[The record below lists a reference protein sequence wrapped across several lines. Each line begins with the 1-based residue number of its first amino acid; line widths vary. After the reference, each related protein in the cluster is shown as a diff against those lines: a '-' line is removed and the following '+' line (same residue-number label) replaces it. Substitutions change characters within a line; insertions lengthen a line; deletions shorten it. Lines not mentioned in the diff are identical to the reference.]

1 MRDWHG
7 EHDLRVLEVCVQ
19 QTVSSS
25 KLSDETQNPR
35 SVLMVD
41 DSRLQRRILSWMLNR
56 WGFEVIE
63 ASTGAEALEMCRK
76 SRPEFIFSDWMMPE
90 LNGPDFCR
98 AFRKLYPNDYS
109 YFILLTSKSEKND
122 IAKGLDSGAD
132 DFLTKPVN
140 APELRARITAGERI
154 LSMQS
159 ELQHQNA
166 LIQDTLDELKGL
178 YAAINSDLLEAQKL
192 QQSLIREHERQI
204 GPFHI
209 TQFVKSS
216 GHVGGDLVS
225 FFEAGP
231 SHLGVFGVD
240 VSGHGISSDLFT
252 ARVAGY
258 FSSGSVEQNLAL
270 ETCADGIPCPR
281 TPEDVMADLNHQVL
295 HDIETDLYFTMV
307 LADLNLETGLLRF
320 AQAGHP
326 HPVLQSNKNTFLHL
340 GTGGMPVG
348 LIDDITFERTEHLMR
363 PGDRLFIVSDGVTEC
378 PDPSGNLLDQEGFEQ
393 MLRPFVHK
401 HGQDVINDIFIGLE
415 AYANLTVFPDDVSI
429 IMVEHRGAVQN

>member
-1 MRDWHG
+1 M
-7 EHDLRVLEVCVQ
+7 Q

-25 KLSDETQNPR
+25 KLSYETQNPR
-35 SVLMVD
+35 SVLVVD
-41 DSRLQRRILSWMLNR
+41 DSRLQRRILSSMLNR

-178 YAAINSDLLEAQKL
+178 YATINSDLLEAQKL

-216 GHVGGDLVS
+216 GHVGGDLVG

-240 VSGHGISSDLFT
+240 VSGHGISSALFT

-281 TPEDVMADLNHQVL
+281 APEDVMADLNHQVL

-378 PDPSGNLLDQEGFEQ
+378 PDPSGTLLDQEGFEQ